1 MANRFNDVVNTKV
14 GQDELAALQCELFA
28 AAREAL
34 AAAREEG
41 KIPSSLI
48 TSCHQIVKD
57 SGMRPDTEGL
67 GDTPAD
73 VSHLSSFNSN
83 WLRNVT
89 AEDLDLD
96 VSV

>member
-1 MANRFNDVVNTKV
+1 MANRFNEVVNTKV
-14 GQDELAALQCELFA
+14 GQDELAMLQCELFA

-57 SGMRPDTEGL
+57 SGMRADVEGL
-67 GDTPAD
+67 GDSPEAQPNAAG
-73 VSHLSSFNSN
+73 FRSN
-83 WLRNVT
+83 WLRSADL
-89 AEDLDLD
+89 AEIDLDFD
-96 VSV
+96 K